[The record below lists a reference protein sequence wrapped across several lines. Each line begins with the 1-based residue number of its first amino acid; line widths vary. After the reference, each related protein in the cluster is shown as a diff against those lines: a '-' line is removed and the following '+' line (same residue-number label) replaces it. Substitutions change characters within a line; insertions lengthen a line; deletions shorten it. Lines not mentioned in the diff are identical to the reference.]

1 MSEERRHIL
10 RREVDKNG
18 CPYLTAEQMEEI
30 AEKAAQKT
38 LDKVALDV
46 GRNVISKVFWVA
58 GAAAVAVYLWLKDKG
73 GL

>member
-1 MSEERRHIL
+1 
-10 RREVDKNG
+10 
-18 CPYLTAEQMEEI
+18 MEEI